1 MVYNLRI
8 ADLPLSE
15 RPRERLLELGAR
27 NLSSAELIAILLGTG
42 QGKGKLSAVGL
53 AQYILNQLSQ
63 NKQDPLDVL
72 RTISPTELMEIQGI
86 GPAKATTILAGVEL
100 GKRAFQFRPCAR
112 AIIDSPNAAAAAFSH
127 ELMWQSQER
136 FAVLLLDA
144 KNSLISTQ
152 VITIGIATETL
163 IHPRELFREAI
174 RQSATNMIIAHNHPS
189 GNLEPSIEDL
199 NLTKRLLESAKI
211 IGIPILDHLIIG
223 NGDYRSIRQNS
234 CLWEDEEN

>member
-53 AQYILNQLSQ
+53 AQYILNQLGQ

-136 FAVLLLDA
+136 FAVLLLDT

-174 RQSATNMIIAHNHPS
+174 RQSATNIIIAHNHPS

-234 CLWEDEEN
+234 CLWEDEE